1 MSAVVFVTGLP
12 SSGKSTLGAAL
23 TAKLREKN
31 VAVALLDGD
40 EIRGVLVPRP
50 GYDDRARADFYASLA
65 GLAGVL
71 AAQGLVV
78 VIAATANR
86 AAYREMAQTRAP
98 RFIEV
103 LVDVDA
109 AECARRDAK
118 GLYAAERTGAVQ
130 GLPGADASYE
140 RPRHADVVASG
151 GHDAAAID
159 RVIAL
164 LDA

>member
-1 MSAVVFVTGLP
+1 VFVTGLP

-23 TAKLREKN
+23 ATKLRARG

-50 GYDDRARADFYASLA
+50 GYDDQARHDFYASLA
-65 GLAGVL
+65 GIAGVL

-86 AAYREMAQTRAP
+86 SAYREMARARAP

-109 AECARRDAK
+109 NECARRDAK

-140 RPRHADVVASG
+140 RPTHADVVATG
-151 GHDAAAID
+151 GHDSSAID
-159 RVIAL
+159 RVVAL
-164 LDA
+164 LGP